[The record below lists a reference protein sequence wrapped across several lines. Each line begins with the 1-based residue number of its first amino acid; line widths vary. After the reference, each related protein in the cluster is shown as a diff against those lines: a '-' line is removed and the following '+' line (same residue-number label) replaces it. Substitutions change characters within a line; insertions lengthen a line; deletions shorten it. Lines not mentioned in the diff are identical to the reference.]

1 MASRSGVRTHRI
13 SFDFYITPGVQLLI
27 VANVAVFILEAFV
40 RYFGGISGYNTLLKW
55 FGLVPA
61 GVIPLL
67 RIWQPFT
74 YLFLHDIT
82 SIWHL
87 VVNMFMLWM
96 FGREVELVWGRN
108 RFLRYYFRAGVIP
121 LLRIWQPFTYLFL
134 HDITSIWHL
143 VVNMFMLWMFGRE
156 VELVWGRNRF
166 LRYYFLTGVGAGV
179 LNVIV
184 KTVPM
189 LWGRENS
196 YTPTIGASG
205 AIFGILIACAIL
217 FPDRRAYVIP
227 IPIPIKMKWIVAG
240 MAAITFLGTFGL
252 GDDAVSHISHLGGML
267 IGYLYLRRDSYL
279 FRIRNEVSDWKYQRN
294 RKKFDVYINKNKN

>member
-1 MASRSGVRTHRI
+1 MAARSGIRTHRI

-27 VANVAVFILEAFV
+27 IANVTVYILEAFIN
-40 RYFGGISGYNTLLKW
+40 YFGGVSGYNWLLKW

-82 SIWHL
+82 DIWHIVL
-87 VVNMFMLWM
+87 NMFTLWM
-96 FGREVELVWGRN
+96 FGREVELVWGRD
-108 RFLRYYFRAGVIP
+108 RFLRYF
-121 LLRIWQPFTYLFL
+121 
-134 HDITSIWHL
+134 
-143 VVNMFMLWMFGRE
+143 
-156 VELVWGRNRF
+156 
-166 LRYYFLTGVGAGV
+166 FLTGVGAGL
-179 LNVIV
+179 LNVVV

-189 LWGRENS
+189 LWGHENS
-196 YTPTIGASG
+196 FTPTIGASG

-217 FPDRRAYVIP
+217 FPDRRAYIIP
-227 IPIPIKMKWIVAG
+227 IPVPIKMKWIVAG
-240 MAAITFLGTFGL
+240 MAAITFLGTFGHG
-252 GDDAVSHISHLGGML
+252 GDKVSHICHLGGML

-294 RKKFDVYINKNKN
+294 RKKFDVYINKHKNEPPSRPDRWVN